1 MESTL
6 QDLRHA
12 VRALRR
18 TPAFTAI
25 AVLTLAL
32 GIGVNT
38 AIFSIVYAVL
48 LRPLPYHQ
56 PEQRALISSAFDKPG
71 ASRAP
76 LSGALL
82 HEIQRRA
89 TLLSG
94 VAGIDGATAHAAM
107 GNIRPMTEH
116 VEQAQASVALT
127 AALAGVFG
135 ILALA
140 LAAIGIYGVTDYS
153 VSRRMHEMGVR
164 MALGAGSPEIMR
176 LVMREGMALAFAGIL
191 LGTAGAL
198 FASHTLRSLIFGISA
213 MDPGTYAVAISVIA
227 LAALL
232 GCWRPAAKAASVNPV
247 DAMRAE

>member
-164 MALGAGSPEIMR
+164 MALGATDTDILRM
-176 LVMREGMALAFAGIL
+176 VMREGLLLTGAGMTLGIAAARAVSRHSVRGDAWL
-191 LGTAGAL
+191 LEACSRGQSGGSNPL
-198 FASHTLRSLIFGISA
+198 GITGS
-213 MDPGTYAVAISVIA
+213 
-227 LAALL
+227 
-232 GCWRPAAKAASVNPV
+232 
-247 DAMRAE
+247 E